1 MVAMFV
7 ARRPG
12 RAPLTVSSL
21 LTVGVTGVLAMSMG
35 CASKGDGETQTP
47 GTEDPAALVTPNLPV
62 YEPVVPYGPR
72 AGSFPTSVPAYAHEK
87 NVIAHAIVHDVRGML
102 AGVRGAVPPM
112 FAGMVTEEG
121 LRAMASE
128 SANPPRARRRWRGS
142 GSTPPLACVAVHA
155 PAVGERR
162 RAESSKEE
170 TTEAAYTEKDQAVAS
185 RMIEFDETE
194 RRRRRPSPP
203 SSPR

>member
-1 MVAMFV
+1 MVAMPI

-35 CASKGDGETQTP
+35 CASKGGGDTQTP
-47 GTEDPAALVTPNLPV
+47 GAEDPAALVTPNLPA

-128 SANPPRARRRWRGS
+128 SAPPEGQ
-142 GSTPPLACVAVHA
+142 
-155 PAVGERR
+155 E
-162 RAESSKEE
+162 
-170 TTEAAYTEKDQAVAS
+170 AVA
-185 RMIEFDETE
+185 RLRFD
-194 RRRRRPSPP
+194 RPSPA
-203 SSPR
+203 SPCTRRPG